1 MESSKNKQYIKM
13 PGSDDSRASPKHP
26 ETFGSQFRIEN
37 DLRLAAFVNDKK
49 IEYVL
54 DSSKETRLAKG
65 DGLKGKFQKFLMM
78 NKIESVLSR
87 SNEVRAHAGKISSQ
101 LLKFAKTEL
110 EIENSFH
117 SDIQEDSDVEE
128 VEKSL
133 KSSEKN
139 SNRIKVAE
147 HFESFSVRSNTE
159 SIKIIEAHTEK
170 NRNAIA
176 LRSKSLPIDRG
187 AFQTDHRYFGPSD
200 LSSLKCKM
208 CRGNGHSHA
217 FCPMRKEI
225 CICCLEFHSFFKCG
239 KLLKYACLNCGS
251 PRHCHT
257 MCPLNIPPCPTC
269 QKSHQENTLC
279 PFICFNEES
288 DFDTVQGTKSIRC
301 LRCNQFGHVSCD
313 YKESEGDDLMLGRLS
328 FGLVFKTLLKKK
340 NKRTELI
347 ETYMDYLRQFGACGV
362 SKASQAKN
370 NRSDSKPERTIKNAK
385 KSTGKESLWAGPTEE
400 IEMSRSLIKDTPDS
414 MSLSDL
420 ESSESDRKATQIS
433 SFGKLKKSAKK
444 RNKSRYKKRA
454 SDGLMAQN
462 QARSMDNLHRA
473 WRNRRK
479 LWLRKK
485 LMRM

>member
-1 MESSKNKQYIKM
+1 M
-13 PGSDDSRASPKHP
+13 PGSDDSQSSPKHP
-26 ETFGSQFRIEN
+26 EAFSSQFRIEN

-54 DSSKETRLAKG
+54 DASKETRLAKG
-65 DGLKGKFQKFLMM
+65 DCLKGKFQRFLMM

-117 SDIQEDSDVEE
+117 SDIHADSDAEE
-128 VEKSL
+128 VEESL

-139 SNRIKVAE
+139 DNHNKGAE

-159 SIKIIEAHTEK
+159 SIKIIESHTDK
-170 NRNAIA
+170 DRNVIA
-176 LRSKSLPIDRG
+176 LRSKSLQTDRG
-187 AFQTDHRYFGPSD
+187 TFQTDHRYFIPSD

-225 CICCLEFHSFFKCG
+225 CFCCLELHSFFKCG

-257 MCPLNIPPCPTC
+257 MCFVNIPPCTTC
-269 QKSHQENTLC
+269 KKSHQENILC

-288 DFDTVQGTKSIRC
+288 DFDTPEEVKSIRC
-301 LRCNQFGHVSCD
+301 LSCNQFGHVRCD
-313 YKESEGDDLMLGRLS
+313 YKQSEGDDLMLGRLS

-340 NKRTELI
+340 NKKTELI

-362 SKASQAKN
+362 SKPLQAKN
-370 NRSDSKPERTIKNAK
+370 EPSHSKSDRPLKNAK
-385 KSTGKESLWAGPTEE
+385 KSVGKESFWAGPTEE

-420 ESSESDRKATQIS
+420 ESSESGRNTNQIS
-433 SFGKLKKSAKK
+433 SFAKSKKLAKK
-444 RNKSRYKKRA
+444 RNKSRYKKRV
-454 SDGLMAQN
+454 SDGLTAQN
-462 QARSMDNLHRA
+462 QVRSMDNLHRA